1 MKKTFA
7 AIAVGLFGFAAA
19 PALAETC
26 GGVYVVQRGD
36 SLSLIADEHYKDVG
50 RWTLIH
56 STNIG
61 KIGQRP
67 SNLGVG
73 MRLDMPCI
81 DGFPKGL
88 PGGREVVADAAPVAT
103 TPVSVPRG
111 DASVRTKINI
121 LTGNGRPPYADKDA
135 HNGGLI
141 TEIVDAAMTKAA
153 PEQGHAIHFISDW
166 GAHFDP
172 MLSNTLLDMGFPWYK
187 PNCERDPD
195 NYRCTSFLFSD
206 PMFEML
212 ELVFA
217 SKASGLQFNT
227 DDDIIGHSICRVA
240 NTQAW
245 DMDDNGRNWL
255 KDGKVELKR
264 APSQEACFEMMM
276 AGDVDFVAGN
286 EFQARGSM
294 KTLEITDQVNVMR
307 SPMSLQA
314 LYVLVHKSHPQA
326 QEMLD
331 TINSGLAAIRED
343 GSYQKIVED
352 HMALVWANF

>member
-1 MKKTFA
+1 MKKTIAAFA
-7 AIAVGLFGFAAA
+7 TGLLGFAAA
-19 PALAETC
+19 PAMAETC

-56 STNIG
+56 SQNISS
-61 KIGQRP
+61 IGPRP

-81 DGFPKGL
+81 DGLPTGL
-88 PGGREVVADAAPVAT
+88 PGGREVVADAEPVKTQA
-103 TPVSVPRG
+103 VVVPRG

-121 LTGNGRPPYADKDA
+121 LTGNGREPYSDQNS

-141 TEIVDAAMTKAA
+141 TDIVDAAMTKAA
-153 PEQGHAIHFISDW
+153 PEQGHAIHFITDW

-172 MLSNTLLDMGFPWYK
+172 MLSNALLDMGFPWYK
-187 PNCERDPD
+187 PNCDRDPE

-227 DDDIIGHSICRVA
+227 DDDIIGHSICRQD
-240 NTQAW
+240 NTLAW
-245 DMDDNGRNWL
+245 DMDENGRNWL

-264 APSQEACFEMMM
+264 APTIQDCFAMML
-276 AGDVDFVAGN
+276 AGDVDFVGGN
-286 EFQARGSM
+286 EFQGREVM
-294 KTLEITDQVNVMR
+294 KTMDIKDQVNVMNH
-307 SPMSLQA
+307 PMSLQA
-314 LYVLVHKSHPQA
+314 LYVLVHQSHPQA

-331 TINSGLAAIRED
+331 VINAGLAGIRED

-352 HMALVWANF
+352 HMTLIWSNF

>member
-1 MKKTFA
+1 MKKTIA
-7 AIAVGLFGFAAA
+7 AIATGLLGFAAA
-19 PALAETC
+19 PAMAETC

-56 STNIG
+56 SQNIAS
-61 KIGQRP
+61 IGPRP

-81 DGFPKGL
+81 DGLPTGL
-88 PGGREVVADAAPVAT
+88 PGGRLIADQVEVVQQPV
-103 TPVSVPRG
+103 VVPRG

-121 LTGNGRPPYADKDA
+121 LTGNGREPYSDQAS

-141 TEIVDAAMTKAA
+141 TNIVDAAMTKAA
-153 PEQGHAIHFISDW
+153 PEQGHAIHFITDW
-166 GAHFDP
+166 GSHFDP
-172 MLSNTLLDMGFPWYK
+172 MLSNALLDMGFPWYK
-187 PNCERDPD
+187 PNCDRDPE

-217 SKASGLQFNT
+217 SKASGLKFDV
-227 DDDIIGHSICRVA
+227 DDDIIGHSICRQD
-240 NTQAW
+240 NTLAW
-245 DMDDNGRNWL
+245 DMDENGRNWL

-264 APSQEACFEMMM
+264 APTIQDCFAMML
-276 AGDVDFVAGN
+276 AGDVDFVGGN
-286 EFQARGSM
+286 EFQGREVM
-294 KTLEITDQVNVMR
+294 KTMEIKDQVSVMHH
-307 SPMSLQA
+307 PMSLQA
-314 LYVLVHKSHPQA
+314 LYVLVHQSHPQA

-331 TINSGLAAIRED
+331 VINAGLAGIRED

-352 HMALVWANF
+352 HMSLIWANF